1 MARYPIESGGSY
13 AAIAAGTTNL
23 QTSGDTSTCDFA
35 EWHTHTQ
42 VINGMY
48 QRKFVYDT
56 TPVPGAAGVVSA
68 CPAISFTYIDC
79 NYSVQV
85 AEEKETASYCS
96 GLYQPQQ
103 LIHYSD
109 STTGGLGLSGTFTT
123 SATGYTRRK
132 WVTTTDT
139 EQKCMQTANCQI
151 GKLPGAYDSSYDTSG
166 ELGSHIAELLM
177 HCEQSCNIFNQNL
190 VDY

>member
-1 MARYPIESGGSY
+1 MATRYPISASTG
-13 AAIAAGTTNL
+13 AGTSNL
-23 QTSGDTSTCDFA
+23 NVSGDTSTCDFA

-48 QRKFVYDT
+48 QRKFVYDS
-56 TPVPGAAGVVSA
+56 TPVPGVGNVVSA
-68 CPAISFTYIDC
+68 CPSLSFTYVDC

-85 AEEKETASYCS
+85 VEEKEIASYCS
-96 GLYQPQQ
+96 GLYQPQL

-132 WVTTTDT
+132 WVITKDT
-139 EQKCMQTANCQI
+139 EANCMQSGNCQI
-151 GKLPGAYDSSYDTSG
+151 GKLPGAYNPTYDTSG
-166 ELGSHIAELLM
+166 EVGSHIAQLLM
-177 HCEQSCNIFNQNL
+177 
-190 VDY
+190 

>member
-1 MARYPIESGGSY
+1 MARYPIDPSSGSY

-23 QTSGDTSTCDFA
+23 QTSGDTSTCDFSD
-35 EWHTHTQ
+35 WFTHTQ

-85 AEEKETASYCS
+85 AEEKETASFCS
-96 GLYQPQQ
+96 GLYQPQK

-132 WVTTTDT
+132 WVT
-139 EQKCMQTANCQI
+139 TANCQI

-177 HCEQSCNIFNQNL
+177 HCEKSCTIFNQNL